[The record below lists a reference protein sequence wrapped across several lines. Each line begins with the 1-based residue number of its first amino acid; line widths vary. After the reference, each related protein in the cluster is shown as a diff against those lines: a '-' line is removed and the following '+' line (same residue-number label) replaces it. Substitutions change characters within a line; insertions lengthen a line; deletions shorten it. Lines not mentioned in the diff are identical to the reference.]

1 MNIEITTRDE
11 QIDGTWCDVPYMT
24 LRKSEFDAFMAAH
37 RRLVH
42 EASRVADVAFD
53 LDLAEA
59 LEDLKD
65 LEERT

>member
-37 RRLVH
+37 KRLVR
-42 EASRVADVAFD
+42 EAERLETFAD
-53 LDLAEA
+53 LDLTEA
-59 LEDLKD
+59 LEDLRD
-65 LEERT
+65 LEERQ